1 MLSNNS
7 VNRRRRGD
15 INPGRVMHHLLYS
28 SLGSDLPEVAQ
39 ASAHISSA
47 PIDPTSDPTAVQRVI
62 WGTNV
67 DVTEA
72 ISMFKEFI
80 SNFTMAH
87 KIRYMMENSDEMI
100 GNEPEMN
107 PSDHL
112 PFYDHYLSEV
122 ILNHLKHSC

>member
-1 MLSNNS
+1 MLSNTS

-15 INPGRVMHHLLYS
+15 INPGRVMQHLLYS
-28 SLGSDLPEVAQ
+28 SLGSDLPEAAQ
-39 ASAHISSA
+39 PTAALSSA
-47 PIDPTSDPTAVQRVI
+47 QIDPTSDPTAVQRVI

-72 ISMFKEFI
+72 ISIFSEFI

-87 KIRYMMENSDEMI
+87 KIRYMMENSGDVE
-100 GNEPEMN
+100 GNEPEIS

-122 ILNHLKHSC
+122 IIKKLINSC